1 MPRPGPGPNQ
11 KPQDPPPTPANDEPR
26 VRHPLDDVLIAA
38 LPTAEVYAVGG
49 RVRDEFRALL
59 DGIERPPKDLDY
71 VVTGIPLEEL
81 LEALRRVGR
90 VDVVGASFAV
100 LKFRHHAGEADIA
113 LPRRERST
121 GVGHKEFA
129 VESGPE
135 IPLADDLRR
144 RDFRMNMIARR
155 IADDEVVDPY
165 GGVADIRAARIDI
178 VDEAAFAEDPL
189 RMLRA
194 AQFAARFGYEPSDR
208 TCAAMRDAAPLVATV
223 SAERVGDE
231 VGKLLTARTPSIG
244 LEILRT
250 TGVLEHVWPELLEG
264 VEVDQNEWHAYDVYR
279 HNLETLDAAPPGDIT
294 LRLAALLHDVGKP
307 RTASPRPDGRGNTF
321 FQHEH
326 VGADMV
332 PAMLARLR
340 MSNDIVD
347 TVAHLVRQHM
357 YSADPDAQDRTLRRF
372 VRRIGPE
379 HLARL
384 FALRHA
390 DIEGSGLPKRSGENE
405 RFEERVAAVL
415 AESPAF
421 SVRDLAI
428 GGADVI
434 ALFERKG
441 LAPSGFRGDKR
452 VGEVLG
458 ALFEEVTDDPSRNE
472 AGLLVERAE
481 RYIDE
486 HFSAS
491 G

>member
-1 MPRPGPGPNQ
+1 MLRARRRGDDERPRR
-11 KPQDPPPTPANDEPR
+11 TANAVRR

-49 RVRDEFRALL
+49 RVRDEFRTVL

-71 VVTGIPLEEL
+71 VVTGIPLPEL
-81 LEALRRVGR
+81 LEALRCVGR

-100 LKFRHHAGEADIA
+100 LKFRHGAGEADIA

-121 GVGHKEFA
+121 GVGHKEFT

-135 IPLADDLRR
+135 IPLRDDLRR

-165 GGVADIRAARIDI
+165 GGVADIRLGLIDI
-178 VDEAAFAEDPL
+178 VDEATFEEDPL

-194 AQFAARFGYEPSDR
+194 AQFAARFGYEPTER
-208 TCAAMRDAAPLVATV
+208 TRAAMRAAAPLVATV
-223 SAERVGDE
+223 SAERVGE
-231 VGKLLTARTPSIG
+231 EIGKLLTARTPSSG

-264 VEVDQNEWHAYDVYR
+264 IDVDQNEWHAYDVYR
-279 HNLETLDAAPPGDIT
+279 HNLATLDAAPPGDVT

-307 RTASPRPDGRGNTF
+307 RTAAPRPDGRGNTF
-321 FQHEH
+321 YQHEQ
-326 VGADMV
+326 VGAEMV
-332 PAMLARLR
+332 PPMLARLR
-340 MSNDIVD
+340 LPNDTVE

-357 YSADPDAQDRTLRRF
+357 YAADAEAQDRALRRF

-390 DIEGSGLPKRSGENE
+390 DIEGSGLPKREGENE
-405 RFEERVAAVL
+405 RFEARVAAVL
-415 AESPAF
+415 AERPAF

-428 GGADVI
+428 GGGEVI

-441 LAPSGFRGDKR
+441 LAASGFRGDRR
-452 VGEVLG
+452 VGEVLS

-472 AGLLVERAE
+472 AGLLAERAE